1 MFVTQSDF
9 NIPPYML
16 PSLSGPGQA
25 SVFTAFADKIERKYL
40 LEVLGENLYNAF
52 TEGLEALPNAWSS
65 TVATVIGTQYVYGN
79 DIWEALTIT
88 TGVTPIEGSDWH
100 RIEADN
106 RWLLLKNGNYYEM
119 NDKRYY
125 WDGMVNACVALV
137 YSKWIEYTS
146 KTLTGVGFTVPKT
159 ENNIPVSPNQDIC
172 RSWNDW
178 SGRVGSSCHEKNSLY
193 GYLYYTNLSSGVF
206 DDTFDETFNDFN
218 DYLNYEFQSQGFK
231 NMFDL

>member
-1 MFVTQSDF
+1 
-9 NIPPYML
+9 ML
-16 PSLSGPGQA
+16 PSLTGPGQA
-25 SVFTAFADKIERKYL
+25 SVFSDFSDSIERKYL
-40 LEVLGENLYNAF
+40 LEVLGDNLYTAF
-52 TEGLEALPNAWSS
+52 TEGLEALPAAWSS

-88 TGVTPIEGSDWH
+88 TGVAPVEGSDWH
-100 RIEADN
+100 LVEADN
-106 RWLLLKNGNYYEM
+106 RWLLLKNGNYYTM

-125 WDGMVNACVALV
+125 WDGIVNACVALV

-146 KTLTGVGFTVPKT
+146 KTLTGNGFTVPKT

-178 SGRVGSSCHEKNSLY
+178 STRVGSECHEKNSLY
-193 GYLYYTNLSSGVF
+193 GYLFYTNEADG
-206 DDTFDETFNDFN
+206 TFDSDIDASWDSFL
-218 DYLNYEFQSQGFK
+218 DYLNCEFKSQGFK